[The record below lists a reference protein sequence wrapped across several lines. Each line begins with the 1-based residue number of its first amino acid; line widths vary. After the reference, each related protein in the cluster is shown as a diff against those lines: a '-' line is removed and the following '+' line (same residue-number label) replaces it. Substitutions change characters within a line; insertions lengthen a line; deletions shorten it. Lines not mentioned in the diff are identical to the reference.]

1 MPNVISALTARTQFG
16 QIMKRA
22 TENDERFMVDK
33 RGQPQ
38 VIIMSVNDYIKT
50 IAPPPKVLQE
60 IWADSK
66 RKGTD
71 KLTMREVNAE
81 IAAYR
86 REKRKNRAAA
96 QSAK

>member
-22 TENDERFMVDK
+22 TENDERFMVDR

-66 RKGTD
+66 RKGAN
-71 KLTMREVNAE
+71 KLTMRQINAE

-86 REKRKNRAAA
+86 REKRKNRAIAR
-96 QSAK
+96 SAK

>member
-16 QIMKRA
+16 RIMKLA

-38 VIIMSVNDYIKT
+38 VIIMSVKDYIKT

-60 IWADSK
+60 IWAESR

-71 KLTMREVNAE
+71 TLTMRQINAE
-81 IAAYR
+81 IATYR
-86 REKRKNRAAA
+86 GEKRKNRAMA
-96 QSAK
+96 QADK

>member
-1 MPNVISALTARTQFG
+1 
-16 QIMKRA
+16 MKRA
-22 TENDERFMVDK
+22 TENDERFMVDR

-66 RKGTD
+66 RKGAN
-71 KLTMREVNAE
+71 KLTMRQINAE

-86 REKRKNRAAA
+86 REKRKNRAIAR
-96 QSAK
+96 SAK

>member
-1 MPNVISALTARTQFG
+1 
-16 QIMKRA
+16 MKRA
-22 TENDERFMVDK
+22 TENDERFIVDK

-71 KLTMREVNAE
+71 KLTMREINAE

-86 REKRKNRAAA
+86 REKRKNRQVA
-96 QSAK
+96 QPAK